1 MPRPLDA
8 YKKRRDFSKTP
19 EPRPKRGAKKGHAF
33 VIQKHDATRLH
44 YDFRLEL
51 DGVMK
56 SWAVTRG
63 PSLVPT
69 EKRLAVQTEDHPI
82 DYNKFEGII
91 PEGQYGGG
99 TVMIWDKG
107 VWTPEGD
114 PHKGLKKGHL
124 EFTLQGDKLRGKW
137 HLVKMKKKPRE
148 KAEPW
153 LLIKSD
159 DEEARTARQP
169 DILEEM
175 DRSAVSGRTIPEIA
189 ADKDRVWKSNR
200 DDKSKSVEIT
210 PKAAKPNKPS
220 KSVDKIVQTA
230 KKGRLK
236 FIEPQLATLV
246 AKPPSSGRWIHEV
259 KFDGYRL
266 QAHLKEGKVTL
277 YTRNG
282 LDWSK
287 RFPNICSGLASLP
300 VKSAIIDGEAVV
312 EDENGV
318 SSFSALQQDLGGR
331 GGKLVS
337 GKSIYYAFD
346 LLHFDG
352 HDLMSLPLVQRK
364 EALAALLAAAPNEM
378 VHLSEHFETDAAAM
392 LQHAC
397 KLGLE
402 GIIAKRMDAP
412 YKSGRN
418 DSWLKLKCTEGGEFV
433 IAGYVPSTVSPGM
446 VGSLVMGYFDKGK
459 LIHIG
464 RVGTGF
470 TRTIAQDLKKRIEKV
485 ASDTSPF
492 AERLSADARRGVRWA
507 KPVLVA
513 EIEFRGWTH
522 DGSLRHAS
530 FKGLRED
537 KQAEEVGR
545 EIAKPAPGT
554 GTKPAPAK
562 VRTKTKTK
570 TKQGVAVAGVPLSHP
585 ERVLWKDAG
594 VTKQDLA
601 EFYEAIADWILP
613 HIVDRPLSL
622 VRCPSGTSAKCFFQ
636 KHAWAGLG
644 PGIREIEVP
653 GDTEKMLAIKDI
665 SGLVSLVQSS
675 VLEIHPWGA
684 RLPKL
689 TMPDQLI
696 FDLDPGDGVEWLQ
709 VVEGAH
715 EVRARLAEM
724 KLESFVK
731 ATGGKGLHVVV
742 PLEPEVEWDIAK
754 AFAKA
759 VAEQMAGDSPSRYVS
774 TMSKKIRTGRVFI
787 DYLRNGQGATAI
799 AAYSTRAR
807 KGAPVAVPLSWKEL
821 GPDVK
826 GDHFS
831 VANVRKRL
839 DALKNDPWEG
849 FFKARQSLRSAL
861 KAAGRPRK

>member
-8 YKKRRDFSKTP
+8 YRKKRDFSRTP
-19 EPRPKRGAKKGHAF
+19 EPRAKRGAKKGHAF

-69 EKRLAVQTEDHPI
+69 EKRLAVRTEDHPI
-82 DYNKFEGII
+82 DYNAFEGVI
-91 PEGQYGGG
+91 PKGQYGGG
-99 TVMIWDKG
+99 TVMIWDRG
-107 VWTPEGD
+107 SWMPDGD

-124 EFTLQGDKLRGKW
+124 QFTLDGEKLRGKW

-159 DEEARTARQP
+159 DEEARTDDEP
-169 DILEEM
+169 DILEEQ

-189 ADKDRVWKSNR
+189 ANKDRVWNSNR
-200 DDKSKSVEIT
+200 DDKSKSLEEKT
-210 PKAAKPNKPS
+210 ATTGAKRAKPS
-220 KSVDKIVQTA
+220 KPVGKIVQTA
-230 KKGRLK
+230 KKSRLK

-246 AKPPSSGRWIHEV
+246 AKPPAGGRWVHEV

-266 QAHLKEGKVTL
+266 QAHMKDGKVTL

-300 VKSAIIDGEAVV
+300 VSSAIIDGEAVV

-331 GGKLVS
+331 GGKLAA
-337 GKSIYYAFD
+337 GKAVYYAFD

-352 HDLMSLPLVQRK
+352 YDLTSLPLVERK
-364 EALAALLAAAPNEM
+364 KVLAALFAEAPQDK
-378 VHLSEHFETDAAAM
+378 VRLSEHFETDARAM

-397 KLGLE
+397 KFGLE
-402 GIIAKRMDAP
+402 GIIAKRTDAP

-418 DSWLKLKCTEGGEFV
+418 DGWLKLKCTEGGEFV

-446 VGSLVMGYFDKGK
+446 VGSLVMGYFDNGK

-470 TRTIAQDLKKRIEKV
+470 TRTVAQDLKKRIEKV
-485 ASDTSPF
+485 ASARSPF
-492 AERLSADARRGVRWA
+492 ADKLSADARRGVKWA

-513 EIEFRGWTH
+513 EVEFRGWTH

-537 KQAEEVGR
+537 KEAKEVGR
-545 EIAKPAPGT
+545 EIAKAAPDAVS
-554 GTKPAPAK
+554 KPAPTRSPSK
-562 VRTKTKTK
+562 R
-570 TKQGVAVAGVPLSHP
+570 GVAVAGVALSNP
-585 ERVLWKDAG
+585 GRVLWADAG

-601 EFYEAIADWILP
+601 EFYESIADWILP

-653 GDTEKMLAIKDI
+653 GDPERMLAISDI
-665 SGLVSLVQSS
+665 EGLVSLVQSS

-684 RLPKL
+684 KLPKL

-696 FDLDPGDGVEWLQ
+696 FDLDPGDGVDWPH

-715 EVRARLAEM
+715 EVRARLTDLKM
-724 KLESFVK
+724 ESFVK

-742 PLEPEVEWDIAK
+742 PLIPDVEWDAAK

-759 VAEQMAGDSPSRYVS
+759 LAEQMAGDDPGRYVS
-774 TMSKKIRTGRVFI
+774 TMSKKIRKGRVFV
-787 DYLRNGQGATAI
+787 DYLRNGRGATAI
-799 AAYSTRAR
+799 ASYSTRAR
-807 KGAPVAVPLSWKEL
+807 RGAPVAVPLSWQEL

-826 GDHFS
+826 GEHFS
-831 VANVRKRL
+831 VTNVRKRL
-839 DALKNDPWEG
+839 DVLKKDPWEG
-849 FFKARQSLRSAL
+849 FFKIRQSLKSVL
-861 KAAGRPRK
+861 KAARRRRK